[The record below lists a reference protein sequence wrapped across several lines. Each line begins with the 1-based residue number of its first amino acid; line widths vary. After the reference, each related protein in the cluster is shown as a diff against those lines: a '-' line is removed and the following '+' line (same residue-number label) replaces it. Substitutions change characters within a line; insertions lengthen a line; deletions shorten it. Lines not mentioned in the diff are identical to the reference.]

1 MHKIQ
6 SRTGESLVEVMVSAV
21 IFLMMM
27 AILQGSIS
35 FCTIA
40 QQKCQ
45 QIRDINEE
53 ICRNLQTTPY
63 IPGGENKDYL
73 FKATTADGEQP
84 GEEAAVLFSIEAEMG
99 TKEITYTD
107 PDGTSRTTTFYIF
120 GSSDADDTEE
130 AGNDEAAED
139 TSKEA
144 ADSSG
149 GDTP

>member
-1 MHKIQ
+1 M
-6 SRTGESLVEVMVSAV
+6 
-21 IFLMMM
+21 
-27 AILQGSIS
+27 
-35 FCTIA
+35 
-40 QQKCQ
+40 
-45 QIRDINEE
+45 
-53 ICRNLQTTPY
+53 P
-63 IPGGENKDYL
+63 
-73 FKATTADGEQP
+73 EQP

-120 GSSDADDTEE
+120 GSSGADDTEE
-130 AGNDEAAED
+130 AENDEAAED

>member
-53 ICRNLQTTPY
+53 ICRN
-63 IPGGENKDYL
+63 
-73 FKATTADGEQP
+73 
-84 GEEAAVLFSIEAEMG
+84 
-99 TKEITYTD
+99 
-107 PDGTSRTTTFYIF
+107 SRGKKRLCY
-120 GSSDADDTEE
+120 SA
-130 AGNDEAAED
+130 
-139 TSKEA
+139 
-144 ADSSG
+144 
-149 GDTP
+149 